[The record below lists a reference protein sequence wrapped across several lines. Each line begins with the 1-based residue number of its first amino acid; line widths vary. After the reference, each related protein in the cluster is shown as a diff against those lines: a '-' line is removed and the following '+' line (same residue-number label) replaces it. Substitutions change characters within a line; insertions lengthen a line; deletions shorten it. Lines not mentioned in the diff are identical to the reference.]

1 MFGWH
6 SFARQQKA
14 MRQHLRQAV
23 KHYDGRK
30 LQGQV
35 LLHWKRWCN
44 LEGRTNVRPGFGFM
58 LWLCAQHMHSQLYQ
72 SSCIANRLTQHY
84 LAVLSCHTLH
94 VPGSTGLIQCCKVL
108 TVFEDL
114 ACFLWN

>member
-35 LLHWKRWCN
+35 FLQWKGWCN
-44 LEGRTNVRPGFGFM
+44 LEGRANVRSNIGCHEFGLWNAYKPVSQATGWRTEISCSPSMIQHLARPKQRQSTVHIM
-58 LWLCAQHMHSQLYQ
+58 LCRPL
-72 SSCIANRLTQHY
+72 
-84 LAVLSCHTLH
+84 
-94 VPGSTGLIQCCKVL
+94 K
-108 TVFEDL
+108 FL
-114 ACFLWN
+114 ACSDFD

>member
-35 LLHWKRWCN
+35 FLHWKRWCN
-44 LEGRTNVRPGFGFM
+44 LEGRANVSLDMGLSHKFHDAHIV
-58 LWLCAQHMHSQLYQ
+58 WHISQCAVWQLLGQPYV
-72 SSCIANRLTQHY
+72 A
-84 LAVLSCHTLH
+84 
-94 VPGSTGLIQCCKVL
+94 
-108 TVFEDL
+108 
-114 ACFLWN
+114 FLV

>member
-1 MFGWH
+1 MQYKQDMAANLGYRVASSYATARHYAHQNHLAALAMFGWH

-35 LLHWKRWCN
+35 FLHWKRWCN
-44 LEGRTNVRPGFGFM
+44 LEGRTNVSPETAF
-58 LWLCAQHMHSQLYQ
+58 
-72 SSCIANRLTQHY
+72 LTN
-84 LAVLSCHTLH
+84 A
-94 VPGSTGLIQCCKVL
+94 
-108 TVFEDL
+108 
-114 ACFLWN
+114 A

>member
-1 MFGWH
+1 MFEWH

-35 LLHWKRWCN
+35 FQHWKRWCN
-44 LEGRTNVRPGFGFM
+44 LEGRTNVSHAM
-58 LWLCAQHMHSQLYQ
+58 CDA
-72 SSCIANRLTQHY
+72 
-84 LAVLSCHTLH
+84 
-94 VPGSTGLIQCCKVL
+94 
-108 TVFEDL
+108 
-114 ACFLWN
+114 

>member
-1 MFGWH
+1 MTRYHPCCSRSLQAIAAPTRRSQCLALCLGLTSNPGCRLASSYATARHYAHRNHLVALAMFEWH

-35 LLHWKRWCN
+35 FQHWKRWCN
-44 LEGRTNVRPGFGFM
+44 LEGRANVCPHNC
-58 LWLCAQHMHSQLYQ
+58 L
-72 SSCIANRLTQHY
+72 
-84 LAVLSCHTLH
+84 
-94 VPGSTGLIQCCKVL
+94 
-108 TVFEDL
+108 
-114 ACFLWN
+114 

>member
-1 MFGWH
+1 MMGDANFGCRFASSYATARHYAHQNHLVALAMFGWH

-35 LLHWKRWCN
+35 FLHWKRWCN
-44 LEGRTNVRPGFGFM
+44 LEGRANVRSNIGCHE
-58 LWLCAQHMHSQLYQ
+58 CA
-72 SSCIANRLTQHY
+72 
-84 LAVLSCHTLH
+84 
-94 VPGSTGLIQCCKVL
+94 
-108 TVFEDL
+108 F
-114 ACFLWN
+114 